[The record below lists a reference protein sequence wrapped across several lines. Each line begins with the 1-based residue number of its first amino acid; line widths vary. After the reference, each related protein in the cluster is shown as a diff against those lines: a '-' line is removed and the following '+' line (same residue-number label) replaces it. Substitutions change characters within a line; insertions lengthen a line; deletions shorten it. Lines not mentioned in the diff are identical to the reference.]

1 MRTPIFSFL
10 QKIEKIAVFRRN
22 FNVPLREYTLTDL
35 ADIADLPT
43 TTSDAKGKFK
53 GDISFSQRPP
63 LGSICQVITATEL
76 RIFMLGENGWV
87 EI

>member
-1 MRTPIFSFL
+1 MAGILS
-10 QKIEKIAVFRRN
+10 KMGN
-22 FNVPLREYTLTDL
+22 NYNVSIREYTLTDL

-63 LGSICQVITATEL
+63 LGSTFQVITEYGL
-76 RIFMLGENGWV
+76 FVFMLGETGWI

>member
-1 MRTPIFSFL
+1 MDDMKGRFYSMAGILSKMGNNYNIPI
-10 QKIEKIAVFRRN
+10 
-22 FNVPLREYTLTDL
+22 REYTLTDL

>member
-1 MRTPIFSFL
+1 MAGILS
-10 QKIEKIAVFRRN
+10 KMGN
-22 FNVPLREYTLTDL
+22 NYNVPLREYTLTDL

-53 GDISFSQRPP
+53 DDISFRSRPP
-63 LGSICQVITATEL
+63 IGSTCQVITEYGL
-76 RIFMLGENGWV
+76 FVFMLGENGWI

>member
-1 MRTPIFSFL
+1 MAGILNKMGNNYNIPI
-10 QKIEKIAVFRRN
+10 
-22 FNVPLREYTLTDL
+22 REYTLTDL

-53 GDISFSQRPP
+53 SDSSFSQRPP
-63 LGSICQVITATEL
+63 IGSTCQVITEYGL
-76 RIFMLGENGWV
+76 FVFMLGETGWI

>member
-1 MRTPIFSFL
+1 MAGILS
-10 QKIEKIAVFRRN
+10 KMGN
-22 FNVPLREYTLTDL
+22 NYNVPLREYTLTDL

-53 GDISFSQRPP
+53 GDSSFSQRPP
-63 LGSICQVITATEL
+63 IGSTCQVITEYGL
-76 RIFMLGENGWV
+76 FVFMLGETGWI

>member
-1 MRTPIFSFL
+1 MAGILS
-10 QKIEKIAVFRRN
+10 KMGN
-22 FNVPLREYTLTDL
+22 NYNVPLREYTLTDL

-53 GDISFSQRPP
+53 DDISFRSRPP
-63 LGSICQVITATEL
+63 IGSICQVITEYGL
-76 RIFMLGENGWV
+76 IVFMLGETGWI

>member
-1 MRTPIFSFL
+1 MAGILSKIGVNYNTPTM
-10 QKIEKIAVFRRN
+10 
-22 FNVPLREYTLTDL
+22 EYVIT
-35 ADIADLPT
+35 DIADVDDLPT

-63 LGSICQVITATEL
+63 LGSTCQVITEYGL
-76 RIFMLGENGWV
+76 FVFMLGENGWV

>member
-1 MRTPIFSFL
+1 MAGILNKMGNNYNIPI
-10 QKIEKIAVFRRN
+10 
-22 FNVPLREYTLTDL
+22 REYTLTDL

-53 GDISFSQRPP
+53 GDISFSQCPP
-63 LGSICQVITATEL
+63 LGSMCQVITATEL
-76 RIFMLGENGWV
+76 RILMLGENGWV